1 MTVKLTFIGST
12 DGKELGCLT
21 AQLSNGLT
29 TQYVAIPWVTGL
41 ATVMLLAVAAGL
53 GIAGGSKAAT
63 FNASGNPT
71 TSAPAP
77 EPSSGFTSDPSS
89 GVLHGMS
96 GGNAGGHSAF
106 QTTGKIEG
114 ATRGWDAAPH
124 STGAVTPHTGHSGP
138 PADRMDPTALFL
150 HFQSISSA
158 GLLSL
163 NYPSVYHAFT
173 TNFAWANLIIP
184 IGSFRRAAAHMRKC
198 TVSSGN
204 TAIPTVDPGVSTGIA
219 TYSSR
224 LGIDRQDIFGI
235 VYLVLLCACL
245 VLLGLY
251 VLASAIIH
259 VMVHQASKSGDE
271 EKKAK
276 WEAWKGHFAHMSS
289 NNTLRLVSGLFLV
302 S

>member
-21 AQLSNGLT
+21 ATLSNGLT
-29 TQYVAIPWVTGL
+29 TQHAAIPWATGL
-41 ATVMLLAVAAGL
+41 ATVILLVVAAGL
-53 GIAGGSKAAT
+53 GIAGGSQAAN
-63 FNASGNPT
+63 FHVSGDPT
-71 TSAPAP
+71 SSAPAP
-77 EPSSGFTSDPSS
+77 HPSS

-96 GGNAGGHSAF
+96 GGNAGGHSAL
-106 QTTGKIEG
+106 QTN
-114 ATRGWDAAPH
+114 AAPH
-124 STGAVTPHTGHSGP
+124 STAAVTGHSGP
-138 PADRMDPTALFL
+138 PADHMDPTALFL

-184 IGSFRRAAAHMRKC
+184 IRFLRRAAAHMRKC
-198 TVSSGN
+198 TVNSGN
-204 TAIPTVDPGVSTGIA
+204 TVIPTVDPDASTGIA

-224 LGIDRQDIFGI
+224 LGIDVQDIFGI
-235 VYLVLLCACL
+235 VYLVLLCVCL
-245 VLLGLY
+245 VLLVLY
-251 VLASAIIH
+251 VLVNATMH
-259 VMVHQASKSGDE
+259 VMVHRASKSGDE

-276 WEAWKGHFAHMSS
+276 WEARKGRFAHMAS
-289 NNTLRLVSGLFLV
+289 NNTLRLVSGLFAM

>member
-77 EPSSGFTSDPSS
+77 DPSSGFTSDPSS

-106 QTTGKIEG
+106 QTTAK
-114 ATRGWDAAPH
+114 TPH
-124 STGAVTPHTGHSGP
+124 LTAAVTTHTGHSGP
-138 PADRMDPTALFL
+138 LTTTWIPP
-150 HFQSISSA
+150 HFFFISSLSH
-158 GLLSL
+158 LL
-163 NYPSVYHAFT
+163 VF
-173 TNFAWANLIIP
+173 
-184 IGSFRRAAAHMRKC
+184 
-198 TVSSGN
+198 
-204 TAIPTVDPGVSTGIA
+204 
-219 TYSSR
+219 
-224 LGIDRQDIFGI
+224 
-235 VYLVLLCACL
+235 
-245 VLLGLY
+245 
-251 VLASAIIH
+251 
-259 VMVHQASKSGDE
+259 
-271 EKKAK
+271 
-276 WEAWKGHFAHMSS
+276 
-289 NNTLRLVSGLFLV
+289 FL
-302 S
+302 